1 MKKILHNTRKKG
13 HHKLP
18 LRKNGNQPYIGVIE
32 TTMMYYSTENS
43 KEHLISVR
51 IKLSF
56 PLFCACLL

>member
-18 LRKNGNQPYIGVIE
+18 LRRHGNQPYIGVIE

-51 IKLSF
+51 I
-56 PLFCACLL
+56 